1 MRKVLSQTLTAALVA
16 GLSVT
21 LVGCGKV
28 KELQGRMAIRDAH
41 TLYQGQEWAKAAA
54 KYEEVIAA
62 DPSVSGYSSY
72 FFLGNCYDNMYL
84 PGKHGDPANDANLNK
99 AIDNYT
105 KAAEL
110 QTDPKMKNLALQ
122 YLVAAYG
129 PDKLNDPGKAEP
141 IIQKMIQMDPNEPAN
156 YFQLSRIY
164 QDSGEV
170 EKAEAALLTAR
181 QNKPKDPAVYMQ
193 LAGFYA
199 AQGDFPKTIEAVE
212 ARAAQDPTNPEAFYT
227 VATYYWD
234 KAYRDLRAPVPD
246 KIKYIQSGIDAVDK
260 ALALNKDYTEALVYK
275 NLLLRLEANL
285 DKNPARQQA
294 LLKEA
299 DQIRNRAD
307 ELRKLK
313 AAGISK
319 TGAS

>member
-21 LVGCGKV
+21 LVGCGKIR
-28 KELQGRMAIRDAH
+28 ELQGRMAIRAAH
-41 TLYQGQEWAKAAA
+41 GLYQGQDWVKAAA
-54 KYEEVIAA
+54 KYEEVIAS

-72 FFLGNCYDNMYL
+72 FFLGNSYDNMFI
-84 PGKHGDPANDANLNK
+84 PGKTGDPANEALLAK

-141 IIQKMIQMDPNEPAN
+141 LIQRMIQMDPNEPAN
-156 YFQLSRIY
+156 YFHLSRIY

-170 EKAEAALLTAR
+170 EKAEAALVTAR

-199 AQGDFPKTIEAVE
+199 TQGDFPKTIEAVE

-234 KAYRDLRAPVPD
+234 KAYRDLRAPVPE
-246 KIKYIQSGIDAVDK
+246 KMKYIQSGLDAINK
-260 ALALNKDYTEALVYK
+260 ALAINSDYIEAFVYK
-275 NLLLRLEANL
+275 NLLLRLMANL
-285 DKNPARQQA
+285 EKNLPKQQA

-299 DQIRNRAD
+299 DQLRNRAE

-313 AAGISK
+313 ASGITK
-319 TGAS
+319 PGA